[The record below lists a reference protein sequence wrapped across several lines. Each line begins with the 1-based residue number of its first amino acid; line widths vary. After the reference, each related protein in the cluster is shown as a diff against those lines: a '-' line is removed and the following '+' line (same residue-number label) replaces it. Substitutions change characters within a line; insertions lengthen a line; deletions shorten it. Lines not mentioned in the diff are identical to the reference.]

1 MVRPLRMVVDL
12 SVHALRDLYL
22 LHLHPTHMI
31 DLATHLLGTCPRPQL
46 VIAYQRGGERHVP
59 LLFSLVTNEPT

>member
-1 MVRPLRMVVDL
+1 MVRPLRMVVHL

-22 LHLHPTHMI
+22 LHLHPTHMS
-31 DLATHLLGTCPRPQL
+31 DLATYLLGTPRPQL
-46 VIAYQRGGERHVP
+46 VIAYQRGGEGHVP